1 MNKEK
6 VSIGLIVLFL
16 LGGLSA
22 WGAGPE
28 SGRTP
33 RKPPQE
39 AFDACKG
46 KSAGDTVSITTPRGD
61 TLTAVCRQLDGQLV
75 AMPDKMPA
83 PPSGAPPRGSS
94 GTAPSGSSETVQ

>member
-6 VSIGLIVLFL
+6 VSIVLVGLFL
-16 LGGLSA
+16 LGGFSA

-28 SGRTP
+28 RG

-46 KSAGDTVSITTPRGD
+46 KSSGDSVSITTPRGD
-61 TLTAVCRQLDGQLV
+61 NLTAVCRQFDGQLV

-83 PPSGAPPRGSS
+83 PPSGSLSRDAS
-94 GTAPSGSSETVQ
+94 GTPPTGGNETVQ

>member
-1 MNKEK
+1 M
-6 VSIGLIVLFL
+6 FL
-16 LGGLSA
+16 QGGHSA

-61 TLTAVCRQLDGQLV
+61 TLTAVCRQLDEQVV
-75 AMPDKMPA
+75 AMPDKMTA
-83 PPSGAPPRGSS
+83 PLSGAAPRNSS
-94 GTAPSGSSETVQ
+94 GTLSSGGSETVQ

>member
-1 MNKEK
+1 MNKASL
-6 VSIGLIVLFL
+6 SIGLIVMLL
-16 LGGLSA
+16 LGGVSA

-28 SGRTP
+28 RG

-75 AMPDKMPA
+75 AMPDKMTA
-83 PPSGAPPRGSS
+83 PPSGG
-94 GTAPSGSSETVQ
+94 SETVQ

>member
-1 MNKEK
+1 MNKESL
-6 VSIGLIVLFL
+6 SICLTVLLL

-28 SGRTP
+28 RG

-39 AFDACKG
+39 AFDACTG
-46 KSAGDTVSITTPRGD
+46 KVAGDSVSITTPRGD

-83 PPSGAPPRGSS
+83 PPSGPPSRNSF
-94 GTAPSGSSETVQ
+94 GTSTNGGNETVQ

>member
-1 MNKEK
+1 MNKNK
-6 VSIGLIVLFL
+6 LSIVLTVIFL
-16 LGGLSA
+16 LGGISA

-28 SGRTP
+28 RG

-46 KSAGDTVSITTPRGD
+46 KSAGDAVSITTPRGD
-61 TLTAVCRQLDGQLV
+61 TLTAVCRQLNGQLV

-83 PPSGAPPRGSS
+83 PLNGAPPRDSS
-94 GTAPSGSSETVQ
+94 GTLSSGGSETVQ

>member
-1 MNKEK
+1 MNKESL
-6 VSIGLIVLFL
+6 SIGLIVMFL
-16 LGGLSA
+16 LGGVSA
-22 WGAGPE
+22 WGADPE
-28 SGRTP
+28 RG

-46 KSAGDTVSITTPRGD
+46 KSAGDTVSIITPRGD

-83 PPSGAPPRGSS
+83 PPSGTPYRDSS
-94 GTAPSGSSETVQ
+94 GTQPSGGSETVQ

>member
-6 VSIGLIVLFL
+6 VSIGLIVMFL
-16 LGGLSA
+16 LGGHSA

-28 SGRTP
+28 SGRTL
-33 RKPPQE
+33 RKPPQA

-46 KSAGDTVSITTPRGD
+46 KSAGDSVSITTPRGD
-61 TLTAVCRQLDGQLV
+61 TITAVCRQLDGQLV

-83 PPSGAPPRGSS
+83 PPSGTSSRDSS
-94 GTAPSGSSETVQ
+94 GTPPNGGNETVQ